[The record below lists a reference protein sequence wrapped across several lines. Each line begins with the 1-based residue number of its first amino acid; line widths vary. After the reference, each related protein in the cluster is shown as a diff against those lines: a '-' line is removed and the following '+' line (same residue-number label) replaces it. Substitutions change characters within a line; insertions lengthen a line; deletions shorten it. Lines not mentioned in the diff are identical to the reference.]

1 MAAVFR
7 VRCPYEN
14 GGKPVHQRAGFLR
27 CAVRAALIFCAEHH
41 VLIHLENIHKT
52 YTSPGRV
59 SHALAGVTL
68 HIGAGEI
75 YGIIGRSGA
84 GKSTLIRMLNLL
96 EQPTSGK
103 VWVDGRDITTLS
115 PGRLRQFRQSVGMVF
130 QHFNLLTSRTVLDN
144 VRFPLRLAGMS
155 ARQQRERAA
164 EVLELVGLSEHMN
177 KYPRHLSGGQQQ
189 RVGIARAL
197 ANHPKLLLCDEAT
210 SALDPET
217 TQSILR
223 LLQDINTRLDLT
235 IVLITHSMDVIRT
248 VCDKVAVIDAG
259 KIVEHGDVLD
269 VFLHP
274 HHAVTQSLL
283 SESGM
288 DADGWEEMAEG
299 VQGSLVRLS
308 FRGQSTLEP
317 LLSRVS
323 RDLQL
328 DLSILQGSVGR
339 IKQTPYGQLVL
350 AVQGT
355 PEAKGQL
362 GSMVE
367 SHGVQ
372 CEVLRS

>member
-1 MAAVFR
+1 MRFVTI
-7 VRCPYEN
+7 V
-14 GGKPVHQRAGFLR
+14 AGFL
-27 CAVRAALIFCAEHH
+27 CVEHNALIR
-41 VLIHLENIHKT
+41 LENIHKT
-52 YTSPGRV
+52 YVSPGRV
-59 SHALAGVTL
+59 SHALAGVDL
-68 HIGAGEI
+68 HVNAGDV

-96 EQPTSGK
+96 EQPTSGQ
-103 VWVDGRDITTLS
+103 VWVGGRDITSLS
-115 PGRLRQFRQSVGMVF
+115 APQLREYRQTVGMVF

-144 VRFPLRLAGMS
+144 VRFPLRLAGLS
-155 ARQQRERAA
+155 SKAQRDRAR
-164 EVLELVGLSEHMN
+164 EVLDLVGLSDHIN
-177 KYPRHLSGGQQQ
+177 KYPRQLSGGQQQ

-197 ANHPKLLLCDEAT
+197 ANHPTLLLCDEAT

-223 LLQDINTRLDLT
+223 LLRDINERLDLT

-248 VCDKVAVIDAG
+248 VCDQVAVIDDG

-274 HHAVTQSLL
+274 RHAVTQSLL

-288 DADGWEEMAEG
+288 DSDGWQEMAEG
-299 VQGSLVRLS
+299 VTGTLVRLS
-308 FRGQSTLEP
+308 FKGDATLDP
-317 LLSRVS
+317 LLSRLS
-323 RDLQL
+323 RELNL

-350 AVQGT
+350 AVQGSSDG
-355 PEAKGQL
+355 KRQL
-362 GSMVE
+362 GPMVE
-367 SHGVQ
+367 QQGVR